1 MGANESSPVEEKRRP
16 KKQQRS
22 PYMKFCKQTRAKI
35 VEENPKL
42 TFGEVGRKMGEM
54 WREMSDDEKKKFS
67 TK

>member
-1 MGANESSPVEEKRRP
+1 
-16 KKQQRS
+16 
-22 PYMKFCKQTRAKI
+22 MKFCKQTRAKI

-67 TK
+67 T

>member
-1 MGANESSPVEEKRRP
+1 MGTNESSPNEEKRRTP
-16 KKQQRS
+16 KKQLSQ
-22 PYMKFCKQTRAKI
+22 YMKFCKETRAKI

-67 TK
+67 T

>member
-1 MGANESSPVEEKRRP
+1 MGANESSPSEEKRRTP
-16 KKQQRS
+16 KKQLS
-22 PYMKFCKQTRAKI
+22 PYMKFCKETRAKI

-67 TK
+67 T